1 MSSIPEHLEFAKNLP
16 SKPGVYKYFNEEAV
30 IIYVGKAKNLKS
42 RVSSYF
48 QHGADLN
55 RKTRSLIKKIAYIE
69 YTLVKTEY
77 DALLLENNL
86 IKNYQPKY
94 NILLKDGKSYPYLK
108 ITKERFPR
116 LISTRRVDTKSG
128 KYFGP
133 YTKSSVPRTLLNL
146 LEKSFF
152 LRNCNYNLSEENIAA
167 GKYKEC
173 MEYHIGNC
181 LAPCTGKQNEQEY
194 LTNIEEAKNIL
205 SGKYQSALSHLTE
218 RMETYAGDLKFEQAQ
233 LVKSKIES
241 LKGYQKVSEVTNPKL
256 GSMDVVTCVSSDT
269 KAYLNIMR
277 VENGYITSSDNIQY
291 KKQLAEV
298 DQDIITHTVISK
310 GMKGPILLSNIELD
324 TELLQSSKLE
334 IEVPIIGDKRK
345 VVELSLRNAIEE
357 KNRFSDFADK
367 DSKSRVLETLK
378 ADLRLQTLPTH
389 IECFDNSNIQ
399 GTNPVASMVCFKMGK
414 PSKKDYRHFKIKTVV
429 GPDDFGS
436 MEEIVARRYSR
447 VLREELP
454 IPQLVLIDGGKGQL
468 SAAMKAFK
476 AVGIYEKVTVIGIAK
491 RLEEIY
497 YPNDSDPLYISK
509 KSESLKLLQQLRDE
523 AHRFAITFHRK
534 KRSDNFLISELD
546 TIKGI
551 GPSTKELLL
560 ERYKTIAR
568 IKEAPHEELAA
579 LIGLSKST
587 LIIDGLSIKGS

>member
-1 MSSIPEHLEFAKNLP
+1 MSAISTHLEFAKTLP
-16 SKPGVYKYFNEEAV
+16 TKPGVYKYFNNQDV

-48 QHGADLN
+48 QESADLN
-55 RKTRSLIKKIAYIE
+55 GKTRSLIKQIARIE

-94 NILLKDGKSYPYLK
+94 NILLKDGKSFPYLK
-108 ITKERFPR
+108 ITNERFPR
-116 LISTRRVDTKSG
+116 IISTRRVDTKTG

-133 YTKSSVPRTLLNL
+133 FTKLSVPKTLLNL

-152 LRNCNYNLSEENIAA
+152 LRTCNYNLSEENIQA

-181 LAPCTGKQNEQEY
+181 LAPCTGKQNEEDYQS
-194 LTNIEEAKNIL
+194 NIEEAKNIL
-205 SGKYQSALSHLTE
+205 SGRYHSAITHLGS
-218 RMETYAGDLKFEQAQ
+218 RMELLAASLEFEKAQ

-256 GSMDVVTCVSSDT
+256 GSMDVVTCVSSES
-269 KAYLNIMR
+269 KAYLNVMR
-277 VENGYITSSDNIQY
+277 IENGYITSSDNIQY
-291 KKQLAEV
+291 KKALTET
-298 DQDIITHTVISK
+298 DEDIITHTVISK
-310 GMKGPILLSNIELD
+310 SMNGPILLSNHELD
-324 TELLQSSKLE
+324 TALLAESKLE
-334 IEVPIIGDKRK
+334 IEVPKIGDKRK

-357 KNRFSDFADK
+357 KNRFSEFTDK
-367 DSKSRVLETLK
+367 DSKSRILETLK
-378 ADLRLQTLPTH
+378 ADLRMQSLPTH

-399 GTNPVASMVCFKMGK
+399 GTNPVASMVCFKMGR
-414 PSKKDYRHFKIKTVV
+414 PAKKEYRHFKIKTVV

-436 MEEIVARRYSR
+436 MEEIVGRRYSR
-447 VLREELP
+447 VLKENLP
-454 IPQLVLIDGGKGQL
+454 VPQLVLIDGGKGQL
-468 SAAMKAFK
+468 SAAVKALK

-497 YPNDSDPLYISK
+497 YPNDTDPLYISK

-546 TIKGI
+546 NIKGI
-551 GPSTKELLL
+551 GSSTKELLL
-560 ERYKTIAR
+560 NRYQSVAN
-568 IKEAPHEELAA
+568 IKRASTDELIS
-579 LIGLSKST
+579 LIGSSKTKILEQT
-587 LIIDGLSIKGS
+587 LKK